1 MPQMPILTANIINFL
16 VKLLASVQQIVSSKA
31 IPIPKYFVLTF
42 SLALLLSSSHWKF
55 QIFYTI
61 HQAGLTSTS
70 RLLLIFKSTNSSS
83 SALCYSNV
91 CVVLFFN

>member
-42 SLALLLSSSHWKF
+42 SLALLLSSSH
-55 QIFYTI
+55 
-61 HQAGLTSTS
+61 
-70 RLLLIFKSTNSSS
+70 
-83 SALCYSNV
+83 
-91 CVVLFFN
+91 